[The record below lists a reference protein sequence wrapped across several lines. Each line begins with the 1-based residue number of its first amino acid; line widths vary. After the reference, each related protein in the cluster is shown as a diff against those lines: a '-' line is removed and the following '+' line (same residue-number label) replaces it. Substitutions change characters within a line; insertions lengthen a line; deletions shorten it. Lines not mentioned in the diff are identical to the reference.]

1 MILKFKIK
9 LKLIFKLLY
18 DYMNI
23 LYNIKLVIENN
34 LLIVIEINFFIN

>member
-9 LKLIFKLLY
+9 LKLIFELLY